1 MVKMCI
7 FSRSKC
13 FQAFEVLFLLLFYL
27 NFHNPYNIL
36 LQINLM
42 CATRTGTALV
52 MLVDL
57 LALVTAS

>member
-7 FSRSKC
+7 FSRSEC
-13 FQAFEVLFLLLFYL
+13 FQAFEVLFLLFFYL

-42 CATRTGTALV
+42 FATRAGTALV
-52 MLVDL
+52 MVDL
-57 LALVTAS
+57 LALVTAP